1 MNNPTNTAKRRF
13 NVIDILIL
21 LTLLVIA
28 AFAANY
34 IVNDMFSKELAEVN
48 YILRVDGVSEGDI
61 NRLTAGD
68 SVAANAAGTT
78 LGKIRDISVS
88 EQNKAIPG
96 VLSTHVSRS
105 NTRYICA

>member
-34 IVNDMFSKELAEVN
+34 IVNDMFSK
-48 YILRVDGVSEGDI
+48 
-61 NRLTAGD
+61 
-68 SVAANAAGTT
+68 
-78 LGKIRDISVS
+78 
-88 EQNKAIPG
+88 
-96 VLSTHVSRS
+96 
-105 NTRYICA
+105 